1 MYCSNCGKDI
11 NDDSK
16 WCSYCGKKVNSNN
29 NVNNKNDNSNSK
41 SKPLFT
47 ASHSVWLYGKKIG
60 ISLLIFIISLLLG
73 VVSYLYAPLG
83 IKWYLVGFFGLGVLI
98 GLFIIIGYNIV
109 AHASKIIFY
118 PNYIVVREGIFN
130 TKERHSALT
139 KIIGVR
145 IDQSFWGKICN
156 YGDIYLDK
164 IGEWDIDLDYIR
176 QPNKLKKYIE
186 RFIQNEDYTT
196 VKQVIDD

>member
-118 PNYIVVREGIFN
+118 PIICCKRRVFN
-130 TKERHSALT
+130 TKE
-139 KIIGVR
+139 
-145 IDQSFWGKICN
+145 D
-156 YGDIYLDK
+156 
-164 IGEWDIDLDYIR
+164 
-176 QPNKLKKYIE
+176 
-186 RFIQNEDYTT
+186 T
-196 VKQVIDD
+196 VL